1 MLAQKGTFAEFLI
14 EYLQEHEEDEDLTEI
29 KVQLENE
36 EGQYIMRKSISKS
49 SDHVLKRQGS
59 KLSNKE
65 KAEDTKPESKNNEN
79 TDDVDKLIE
88 SEEAAVGDVAFSV
101 YIRYFKSV
109 GGGLVILILFVAMCS
124 ETSSVLSNCKLLK

>member
-1 MLAQKGTFAEFLI
+1 
-14 EYLQEHEEDEDLTEI
+14 
-29 KVQLENE
+29 
-36 EGQYIMRKSISKS
+36 MRKSFSKS

-65 KAEDTKPESKNNEN
+65 DTKPESKINE
-79 TDDVDKLIE
+79 TTEDVDKLIE

-109 GGGLVILILFVAMCS
+109 GGGLVLLILFVAMCS
-124 ETSSVLSNCKLLK
+124 ETSSVLANCKLLK

>member
-1 MLAQKGTFAEFLI
+1 
-14 EYLQEHEEDEDLTEI
+14 
-29 KVQLENE
+29 
-36 EGQYIMRKSISKS
+36 MRKSFSKS

-65 KAEDTKPESKNNEN
+65 DTKPESKINKTTE
-79 TDDVDKLIE
+79 DVDKLIE

-109 GGGLVILILFVAMCS
+109 GGGLVLLILFVAMCS
-124 ETSSVLSNCKLLK
+124 ETSSVLANCKLLK

>member
-1 MLAQKGTFAEFLI
+1 
-14 EYLQEHEEDEDLTEI
+14 
-29 KVQLENE
+29 
-36 EGQYIMRKSISKS
+36 MRRSFSKS

-109 GGGLVILILFVAMCS
+109 GGGLVILILFFAMFS

>member
-1 MLAQKGTFAEFLI
+1 
-14 EYLQEHEEDEDLTEI
+14 
-29 KVQLENE
+29 
-36 EGQYIMRKSISKS
+36 MRRSISKS

-65 KAEDTKPESKNNEN
+65 KTEDTKPESKNNNEN

-124 ETSSVLSNCKLLK
+124 ETSSVLANCKLLK